1 MQQLFQ
7 VTLYQPIFNGFVAL
21 YNLIPDVGIDILII
35 TILIKLVLYPL
46 TTKSIQAQKSLQV
59 LQPKMD
65 ALKKQYKKNDQQKL
79 AKETMKLYKDNKV
92 SPFGSCLPLLIQLP
106 IFLALY
112 WVLQAGLTTDN
123 FGILYSF
130 VHNPGH
136 LNPITLGLFD
146 LSKKGNVI
154 LALLA
159 GASQYWQTKMLS
171 TKQPPKAAGKGGKDE
186 SMMAMMNKQMLYFM
200 PVMTILIGFELP
212 AGLALYWFLS
222 TLTTALQQVIIFH
235 QQKKKNKSNSSSSD
249 IVETIAIDDKK

>member
-1 MQQLFQ
+1 MQHLFL

-35 TILIKLVLYPL
+35 TILIKVVLYPL
-46 TTKSIQAQKSLQV
+46 TTKSINAQKSLQNI
-59 LQPKMD
+59 QPKMD
-65 ALKKQYKKNDQQKL
+65 ALKQQYKDDKQKL
-79 AKETMKLYKDNKV
+79 AQETMKLYKENKV

-112 WVLQAGLTTDN
+112 WVLKAGLTTHD
-123 FGILYSF
+123 FGILYPF

-146 LSKKGNVI
+146 LSKSGNVV
-154 LALLA
+154 LALFA
-159 GASQYWQTKMLS
+159 GATQYWQTKMLS
-171 TKQPPKAAGKGGKDE
+171 TKQPPKTAGKGGKDE

-200 PVMTILIGFELP
+200 PVMTVVIGFELP

-222 TLTTALQQVIIFH
+222 TLTTAVQQVIVFH
-235 QQKKKNKSNSSSSD
+235 QQKKKEKKNMDNSST
-249 IVETIAIDDKK
+249 IVDTTVIEKK